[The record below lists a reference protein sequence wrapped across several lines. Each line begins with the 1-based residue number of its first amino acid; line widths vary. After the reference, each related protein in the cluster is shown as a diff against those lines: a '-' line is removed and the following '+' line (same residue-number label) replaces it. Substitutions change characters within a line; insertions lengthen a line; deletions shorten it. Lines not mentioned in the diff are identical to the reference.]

1 MDQLAI
7 IKYLAQGLPQE
18 QVASIV
24 GCTPGYISQLVSKAD
39 IQEQIEHH
47 KKQYLVEKGQQEEDK
62 EYNNLEKQVRK
73 HLLEQM
79 PYADYKDLIK
89 LVEVL
94 NRRKEKPAA
103 PQVNAMQVNVT
114 VLNVPA
120 AAVPEFAVNSN
131 NEVIGVGET
140 SLAPM
145 SAKGV
150 KDLFAEHKAKQEQEA
165 KDKEKAKQDIEDAHI
180 IVDLDRQ
187 VAKEAI

>member
-62 EYNNLEKQVRK
+62 EYNNLEKEVRK

-89 LVEVL
+89 LAEVL
-94 NRRKEKPAA
+94 NRRKEKPAPA
-103 PQVNAMQVNVT
+103 AQNNTQVNVT

-120 AAVPEFAVNSN
+120 AAIPEFAVNSN

-150 KDLFAEHKAKQEQEA
+150 KELFAEHKEKQEIA
-165 KDKEKAKQDIEDAHI
+165 AKEKAEKENMVEDAHI

-187 VAKEAI
+187 VAKEAM